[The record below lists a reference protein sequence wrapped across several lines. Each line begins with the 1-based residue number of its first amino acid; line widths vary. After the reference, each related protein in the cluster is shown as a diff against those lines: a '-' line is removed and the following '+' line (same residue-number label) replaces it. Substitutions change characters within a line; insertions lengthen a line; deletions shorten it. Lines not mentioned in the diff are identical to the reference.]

1 MVQMIRDNVAR
12 TVVVLLMVV
21 LAYGWFG
28 RPPVSWTFGLVVL
41 VGCLGA
47 FLTDARYAARRLAA
61 VIPILVLV
69 SFIVFALMNSLPGD
83 PAINILGPSAT
94 PDAVA
99 QVRAEL
105 GLDEPFF
112 ARYGG
117 WLGDAVVGDL
127 GTSVQRRE
135 AIAVGMSK
143 AMTPTL
149 QLAFYSFMLALVLA
163 LPLGVLSAYRQ
174 GRMADR
180 VSNYTM
186 LGFLAAPNFVLAV
199 VLVLFF
205 SVGGISVFGFDV
217 GWKILPA
224 ARYVPLGDDWFLHF
238 KHMLL
243 PAIALAMPQAAVFMR
258 LLRSDMILTLRLPFI
273 DLARS
278 KGVTTSRIL
287 WLHALRPSSFTLL
300 TVVGLTLG
308 ALLGGTL
315 IIEAIFT
322 LPGVGNYIFQ
332 GVGQRDYIAVQGGVL
347 VISALF
353 ITLLTMSDFLYLAL
367 DPRLRSERD

>member
-1 MVQMIRDNVAR
+1 MIRDNVAR
-12 TVVVLLMVV
+12 TVVVLLVAV

-135 AIAVGMSK
+135 AIAMGMSK

-149 QLAFYSFMLALVLA
+149 QLAFYSFVLALVLA

-243 PAIALAMPQAAVFMR
+243 PAVALAMPQAAVFMR

-278 KGVTTSRIL
+278 KGVATSRIL
-287 WLHALRPSSFTLL
+287 WRHALRPSSFTLL